1 MKKSSLLV
9 FGVSAGALLLTAC
22 IKSSPPVP
30 PDVVIAS
37 GAFADGFAVEILRAE
52 LTPKMSFQSARP
64 AGVFEWAAKVNTG
77 MTYAAGG
84 IDLRMD
90 FTNGAFTSAG
100 LEVQNNSEPLLFV
113 LLRAKNP
120 DGTGLVNHDFLAC
133 GERYLME
140 RKAGTTKII
149 DVSHPSDDPSKME
162 LHLQVEDGAGGWRD
176 LLGPIMPDTE
186 DGRAFAVVDAFPRR
200 KPDLRLR
207 LLHLGQAPI
216 EVTVPNPGYQAA
228 FPILKPQSPPFV
240 HEDEEF
246 RLVSDGL
253 KWQRNP
259 QRRSALDFTVKV
271 EAPSLP
277 KDCLQ
282 ARVVLFDETGNRLM
296 WKAGKFF
303 GFHPLPGEKNYLVR
317 CSVERE
323 ETIYP
328 WRENEVTFLAEG
340 ILAADPKL
348 QTATITAGGEN
359 LGCKTITFKQP
370 DPSKTSWRFKKP
382 ILLNFEIQGECAES
396 ALNEMQRDYAFGH
409 LVVFVNG
416 GRSEGVCDHPNWTHS
431 TNLRENSTFEFHS
444 TWAGDLKP
452 GDPFRIALI
461 KKHVPEVIEFVL
473 EVPEKPEAAQK

>member
-1 MKKSSLLV
+1 M
-9 FGVSAGALLLTAC
+9 
-22 IKSSPPVP
+22 PPE
-30 PDVVIAS
+30 VVIAS

-52 LTPKMSFQSARP
+52 LTPKMSFKRART
-64 AGVFEWAAKVNTG
+64 AGLFEWVTRTTG
-77 MTYAAGG
+77 GRTLAVGG
-84 IDLRMD
+84 IDLSVD
-90 FTNGAFTSAG
+90 FTNEAFAGAGF
-100 LEVQNNSEPLLFV
+100 EVQNNSEPLLFV

-140 RKAGTTKII
+140 RKAGTVKII

-207 LLHLGQAPI
+207 LLHLGQPPI
-216 EVTVPNPGYQAA
+216 EVTVPNPGYQAT

-259 QRRSALDFTVKV
+259 QRSSALDFTVKV

-296 WKAGKFF
+296 WNAGKFF
-303 GFHPLPGEKNYLVR
+303 GFHPLPGEKNYLAR

-323 ETIYP
+323 DTIYP

-348 QTATITAGGEN
+348 QTATITADGEN

-370 DPSKTSWRFKKP
+370 DPLRTSSR
-382 ILLNFEIQGECAES
+382 LNKSVVLEFVVSGECAEA
-396 ALNEMQRDYAFGH
+396 ALEAIRRDYRYGSAA
-409 LVVFVNG
+409 VFTG
-416 GRSEGVCDHPNWTHS
+416 EDRSAGEGAHKGAEFRSQTGA
-431 TNLRENSTFEFHS
+431 NSTFRFHS

-452 GDPFRIALI
+452 GQPFRIALI
-461 KKHVPEVIEFVL
+461 KRQSPVEIEFVL
-473 EVPEKPEAAQK
+473 KVPEKP